1 MGVASATYIGT
12 YDSCCVSDHISLL
25 TTTGLTS
32 IRVKPERSEAT
43 WRLVCSVPNGGANS
57 TLRTPLLVARLATP
71 SRRSSPPLSLS
82 PFLFFEN
89 SHTARTI
96 NKKNLPTLKLQMSYD
111 LFMPHN
117 RATSRST
124 QPCIPPGSLNRVPA
138 SARVRAGMSPLP
150 GGR

>member
-12 YDSCCVSDHISLL
+12 CDSCCVSDHISLL

-57 TLRTPLLVARLATP
+57 TLQTPLLVASYSLPTILT
-71 SRRSSPPLSLS
+71 SVVVEPL
-82 PFLFFEN
+82 PLFRKLT
-89 SHTARTI
+89 HCAY
-96 NKKNLPTLKLQMSYD
+96 NKQKNLPNLKLQMSYD

-138 SARVRAGMSPLP
+138 SAGVRAGMSPLP